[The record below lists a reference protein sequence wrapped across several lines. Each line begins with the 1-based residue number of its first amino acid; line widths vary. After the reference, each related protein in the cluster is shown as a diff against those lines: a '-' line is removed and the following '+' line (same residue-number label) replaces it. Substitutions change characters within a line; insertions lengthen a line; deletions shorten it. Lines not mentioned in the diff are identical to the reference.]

1 MRKITIR
8 GEEYWEEEK
17 PISFHIDYYL
27 GVEAPTAEDE
37 VERDYLFALLDR
49 YCFLYMDDDLNTR
62 RVVLQPKYDGNQ
74 ELASCMSMIQFL
86 VRDNIVNCYCTMRS
100 EINTTHDWDC
110 DTLFLLTRRVYEK
123 YNLKSFDIYMT
134 VNSYHRKLTN

>member
-1 MRKITIR
+1 
-8 GEEYWEEEK
+8 
-17 PISFHIDYYL
+17 
-27 GVEAPTAEDE
+27 
-37 VERDYLFALLDR
+37 
-49 YCFLYMDDDLNTR
+49 
-62 RVVLQPKYDGNQ
+62 
-74 ELASCMSMIQFL
+74 
-86 VRDNIVNCYCTMRS
+86 MRS